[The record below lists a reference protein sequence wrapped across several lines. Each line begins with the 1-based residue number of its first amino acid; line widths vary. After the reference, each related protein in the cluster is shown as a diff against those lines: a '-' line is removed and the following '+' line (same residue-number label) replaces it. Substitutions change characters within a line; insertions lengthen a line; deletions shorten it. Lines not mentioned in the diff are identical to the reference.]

1 MCLTCIFFS
10 LYMSLTCF
18 FFRVIW
24 VWLVFFFHFIWVWLV
39 FFFLFMS
46 FDLGFFFLFIWVCVC
61 IRFFPLWVGLRIR
74 FFPLWEYESLTWVSL
89 KVFWPA
95 LKIFSPAAGNKARL
109 NLKRFWEKC
118 PSSKAWTNL
127 WTKAKSQKIV
137 TQGYSALY
145 NTPFSFKSSAWDLSP
160 VAIEFGMCSERRV
173 FLPPRRIE
181 THGPKAYSCSP
192 NAKPKV
198 FIVAF

>member
-1 MCLTCIFFS
+1 M
-10 LYMSLTCF
+10 
-18 FFRVIW
+18 RVW
-24 VWLVFFFHFIWVWLV
+24 RGN
-39 FFFLFMS
+39 FLS
-46 FDLGFFFLFIWVCVC
+46 FDDSLC
-61 IRFFPLWVGLRIR
+61 IRFFPLRAPLCIRILPLWAFDLSLFMRVWLEFFYESLCIR
-74 FFPLWEYESLTWVSL
+74 FFPFTTYLLLLVGWKFFASGGE
-89 KVFWPA
+89 
-95 LKIFSPAAGNKARL
+95 ARL
-109 NLKRFWEKC
+109 NLKVEWEKC

-160 VAIEFGMCSERRV
+160 VAIEFGMCSERQV

-181 THGPKAYSCSP
+181 THGPQGAYSCSP